1 MTAVRWRVGTVPYL
15 VAKPLTAG
23 LAEDPRIE
31 LLAAP
36 PATLAKGLYDGSLDI
51 ALASSVLAL
60 ADPPLEMWAD
70 GPVIA
75 GDGAIR
81 SVLLFLAPGVEGPE
95 HIRNW
100 FADPHSRTGR
110 RLTQW
115 LLRHAWNN
123 AAANGQEV
131 APDQCAFAAAQA
143 AGIDAVQLIGDPALE
158 ACRTHPEWT
167 IIDLGLAWR
176 EATTLPFVYAGWMHP
191 LGAELGELGPI
202 LQQAARQGLDLR
214 EDYVAEASQGDALRQ
229 AELHRYLFEDLRYQ
243 LAPGQVQAILGRLA
257 QD

>member
-23 LAEDPRIE
+23 LAEDPRMD

-60 ADPPLEMWAD
+60 ASPPLEMWPN

-81 SVLLFLAPGVEGPE
+81 SVLLFLAPGVKGPE
-95 HIRNW
+95 RIRSW
-100 FADPHSRTGR
+100 YADPDSRTGR

-115 LLRHAWNN
+115 LLRHAWHNP
-123 AAANGQEV
+123 AARCQEV
-131 APDQCAFAAAQA
+131 APNQCAFATAQA

-158 ACRTHPEWT
+158 ACREHPEWT
-167 IIDLGLAWR
+167 VLDLGLAWR
-176 EATTLPFVYAGWMHP
+176 EATALPFVYAGWMHRP
-191 LGAELGELGPI
+191 GAELEELGPI
-202 LQQAARQGLDLR
+202 LQEAARRGLGLR
-214 EDYVAEASQGDALRQ
+214 DQYVAEASQDDALRQ

>member
-36 PATLAKGLYDGSLDI
+36 PATLARGLYDGSLDI

-60 ADPPLEMWAD
+60 ADPPLEMWPN

-81 SVLLFLAPGVEGPE
+81 SVLLFLAPGVQSPQQ
-95 HIRNW
+95 IRRW
-100 FADPHSRTGR
+100 YADPHSRTGR
-110 RLTQW
+110 RLSQW
-115 LLRHAWNN
+115 LLHHAWQNPS
-123 AAANGQEV
+123 ANCEEV
-131 APDQCAFAAAQA
+131 APGPCAFAAALS
-143 AGIDAVQLIGDPALE
+143 AGIDAVQLIGDPALD
-158 ACRTHPEWT
+158 ACREHPEWT
-167 IIDLGLAWR
+167 VMDLGLAWR
-176 EATTLPFVYAGWMHP
+176 EATALPFVYAGWMHQP
-191 LGAELGELGPI
+191 GMVLGELGPI
-202 LQQAARQGLDLR
+202 LQGAAQNGLALR
-214 EDYVAEASQGDALRQ
+214 EEYVAEASQGDAQRH
-229 AELHRYLFEDLRYQ
+229 AEYHRYLFEDLRYQ
-243 LAPGQVQAILGRLA
+243 LGEGQVQAILGRLA